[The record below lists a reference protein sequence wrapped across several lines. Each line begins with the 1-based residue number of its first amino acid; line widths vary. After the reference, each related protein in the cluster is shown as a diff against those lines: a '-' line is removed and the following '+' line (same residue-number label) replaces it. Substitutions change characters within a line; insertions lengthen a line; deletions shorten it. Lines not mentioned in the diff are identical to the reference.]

1 MTTVATCAHC
11 DATYENTADGKRR
24 FRVLHGHTPSP
35 RKE

>member
-11 DATYENTADGKRR
+11 DATYENTPDGRRR
-24 FRVLHGHTPSP
+24 FQMIHGHKPT